1 MPNFTRNSQ
10 HSELSN
16 VVNSFRGVF
25 LAVGLFSFIIN
36 ILLLAPSIYM
46 LQVYDRALT
55 SRNETTL
62 LMLTIIMLGLLA
74 FEALLE
80 FVRSRVLGRASVA
93 LDVKLSS
100 RVFDASFERYL
111 QGRGGSPGQALVD
124 LTNVRQFLTSQGL
137 FAFFDAPWTPIYLA
151 VIFLLSPWMGI
162 FGLIGA
168 LMLTVMAVLTERLTA
183 PVLADATREAASA
196 NNFAA
201 SNLRN
206 AEIIESM
213 GMLGRLRERWF
224 GRQAGFLALQAKA
237 SDRAAAISAVT
248 RFLRLSLQS
257 GILGLGAY
265 LAIDNQL
272 TPGGMIAGSILLGRA
287 LAPVELG
294 ISTWRGFV
302 SARGAYSRLRELLQA
317 HPARREALTLPR
329 PKGEISSENL
339 IVTAPG
345 KRDPI
350 LKGLSFKVPAGA
362 VVVVVGPSGSGK
374 STLMRALVGIWRP
387 QSGAM
392 RLDGAD
398 VHDWDKEQL
407 GPWIGYL
414 PQGAEL
420 MDGTVAENIARF
432 GDQDD
437 EGVVRAAQQ
446 AGVHELILRLPK
458 GYDTPIGEGGI
469 VLSGGQRQRVALAR
483 TLYGD
488 PALIVL
494 DEPNANLDEAGD
506 AALMK
511 ALHDIKVEKRTTF
524 VVTHRSN
531 LLSAADM
538 IMVLVDGAIQTFGP
552 RDAVVKSL
560 MARTVPMSVAPAP
573 PARSG
578 NTP

>member
-1 MPNFTRNSQ
+1 MPNYSLTNQ
-10 HSELSN
+10 HSELAN
-16 VVNSFRGVF
+16 VVRSFRGVF
-25 LAVGLFSFIIN
+25 LAVGAFSFVIN
-36 ILLLAPSIYM
+36 ILLLVPSIYM

-93 LDVKLSS
+93 LDVKLSN
-100 RVFDASFERYL
+100 RVFDASFERNL

-162 FGLIGA
+162 FGLVGA
-168 LMLTVMAVLTERLTA
+168 LMLTVMAILTERLTA
-183 PVLADATREAASA
+183 PLLADANREASSA
-196 NNFAA
+196 NAYAA

-206 AEIIESM
+206 AEVIEAM
-213 GMLGRLRERWF
+213 GMLGGLRQRWF
-224 GRQAGFLALQAKA
+224 GRQTRFLALQARA
-237 SDRAAAISAVT
+237 SDRAAAISAAT
-248 RFLRLSLQS
+248 RFMRLSLQS

-302 SARGAYSRLRELLQA
+302 SARGAYARLRDLLQA
-317 HPARREALTLPR
+317 HPARGNALTLPR
-329 PKGEISSENL
+329 PKGDVSAENL
-339 IVTAPG
+339 IVAAPG

-350 LKGLSFKVPAGA
+350 LKGLSFKAPAGA
-362 VVVVVGPSGSGK
+362 LVAVIGPSGSGK
-374 STLMRALVGIWRP
+374 STLMRALVGTWRP

-392 RLDGAD
+392 RIDGAD
-398 VHDWDKEQL
+398 VYEWDKAQL

-414 PQGAEL
+414 PQGVEL
-420 MDGTVAENIARF
+420 MDGTIAENIARF
-432 GDQDD
+432 GEVDD
-437 EGVVRAAQQ
+437 EAVVRAAQQ
-446 AGVHELILRLPK
+446 AGVHELILRLPQ
-458 GYDTPIGEGGI
+458 GYDTPIGDGGV

-483 TLYGD
+483 TLYGS

-494 DEPNANLDEAGD
+494 DEPNANLDDAGD
-506 AALMK
+506 AALMTALKTIK
-511 ALHDIKVEKRTTF
+511 AEKLTAF
-524 VVTHRSN
+524 VVTHRRN
-531 LLSAADM
+531 VLSEADL
-538 IMVLVDGAIQTFGP
+538 IMVLVDGTIQTFGP
-552 RDAVVKSL
+552 RDAVIKSL
-560 MARTVPMSVAPAP
+560 LTPAAPVAPV
-573 PARSG
+573 RSG
-578 NTP
+578 GAP